1 MFGFSDRSIS
11 NLLFWITRKKWLIL
25 SFLLSISFF
34 YFPTPDGLSS
44 EGHRTLI
51 IVIVALSLIVSETIP
66 LPAVA
71 MLILIMEVVLGVD
84 TPDGVASSFMSD
96 AVLFIMGSLMLA
108 VSIVHQGLDKRLALL
123 VITITGNKTWRIVL
137 GFVTISA
144 LLSSFIGE
152 HTVGAMMLP
161 VALALI
167 RNSGLDTGKAT
178 KLSSVLLFSIAY
190 GCAIGSIGTPS
201 GGGRNA
207 IMIGYLSEFGMAEIS
222 YLDWIKMTYP
232 MLILEIPIVSLIL
245 WKTFTPSQKT
255 MDSSVRKLKVQVAK
269 KGKLNANQLMAIGI
283 FILVFLGWIFFSPIF
298 GLGTVA
304 LSGVFLYL
312 SFGLINWK
320 EINRNTNWGV
330 ILLFGSA
337 ISLGIQ
343 MKETGA
349 AFWVAGQTLTYLE
362 IIFQDVE
369 IVRWF
374 VSVIVTGL
382 LTNLLSSAAT
392 VAVLGP
398 IVLDMGGNPV
408 ITGFMT
414 SIASAFA
421 YLTVVASPT
430 CMIIHSTGLITASD
444 YFKAGWKLFIISVFL
459 LLIVSLFY
467 WPSLSL

>member
-1 MFGFSDRSIS
+1 MFGFSARSIS
-11 NLLFWITRKKWLIL
+11 NVLFWVTRKKWLIL

-34 YFPTPDGLSS
+34 YVPSPEGLTP

-51 IVIVALSLIVSETIP
+51 IVSVALILIISESIP

-71 MLILIMEVVLGVD
+71 ILILIMEVILGVD
-84 TPDGVASSFMSD
+84 TADGVASSFMSD
-96 AVLFIMGSLMLA
+96 AVFFIMGSLMLA
-108 VSIVHQGLDKRLALL
+108 VALVNQGLDKRLALF
-123 VITITGNKTWRIVL
+123 VINVTGNKTWRIVL

-144 LLSSFIGE
+144 FLSSFIGE
-152 HTVGAMMLP
+152 HTVAAMLLP

-167 RNSGLDTGKAT
+167 RNAGLSTNKAT
-178 KLSSVLLFSIAY
+178 RLSTLLLFSIAY

-201 GGGRNA
+201 GGGRNV
-207 IMIGYLSEFGMAEIS
+207 IMIGYLSEFGMGTIS
-222 YLDWIKMTYP
+222 YLDWMKFAYP
-232 MLILEIPIVSLIL
+232 MLIIEIPIAAAVL
-245 WKTFTPSQKT
+245 WYTFTPEQKI
-255 MDSSVRKLKVQVAK
+255 MDSSVRKLKVKVAK
-269 KGKLNANQLMAIGI
+269 TGKLTANQIMAIII
-283 FILVFLGWIFFSPIF
+283 FLFVFFGWIFLSPFI
-298 GLGTVA
+298 GLGIVA

-312 SFGLINWK
+312 SFGLIEWQD
-320 EINRNTNWGV
+320 INRNTNWGV

-349 AFWVAGQTLTYLE
+349 ALWIAEQTLFYLDL
-362 IIFQDVE
+362 IFQDVG

-382 LTNLLSSAAT
+382 LTNLLSNAAT

-398 IVLDMGGNPV
+398 IILDMGGEP
-408 ITGFMT
+408 IIMAIMT

-430 CMIIHSTGLITASD
+430 CMIIHSTGLITSGD
-444 YFKAGWKLFIISVFL
+444 YFKAGWKLFIISVLL
-459 LLIVSLFY
+459 LLIISTFY
-467 WPSLSL
+467 WPMLL

>member
-1 MFGFSDRSIS
+1 MFGFSARSIS
-11 NLLFWITRKKWLIL
+11 NVLFWVTRKKWLIL

-34 YFPTPDGLSS
+34 YVPSPEGLTP

-51 IVIVALSLIVSETIP
+51 IVSVALILIISESIP

-71 MLILIMEVVLGVD
+71 ILILIMEVILGVD
-84 TPDGVASSFMSD
+84 TADGVASSFMSD
-96 AVLFIMGSLMLA
+96 AVFFIMGSLMLA
-108 VSIVHQGLDKRLALL
+108 VALVNQGLDKRLALF
-123 VITITGNKTWRIVL
+123 VINVTGNKTWRIVL

-144 LLSSFIGE
+144 ILSSFIGE
-152 HTVGAMMLP
+152 HTVAAMLLP

-167 RNSGLDTGKAT
+167 RNAGLSTNKST
-178 KLSSVLLFSIAY
+178 RLSTLLLFSIAY

-201 GGGRNA
+201 GGGRNV
-207 IMIGYLSEFGMAEIS
+207 IMIGYLSEFGMGTIS
-222 YLDWIKMTYP
+222 YLDWMKFAYP
-232 MLILEIPIVSLIL
+232 MLIIEIPIVAAVL
-245 WKTFTPSQKT
+245 WYTFTPEQKI
-255 MDSSVRKLKVQVAK
+255 MDSSVRKLKVKVAK
-269 KGKLNANQLMAIGI
+269 TGKLTANQIMAIII
-283 FILVFLGWIFFSPIF
+283 FLFVFFGWIFLSPFI
-298 GLGTVA
+298 GLGIVA

-312 SFGLINWK
+312 SFGLIEWQD
-320 EINRNTNWGV
+320 INRNTNWGV

-349 AFWVAGQTLTYLE
+349 ALWIAEQTLFYLDL
-362 IIFQDVE
+362 IFQDVG

-382 LTNLLSSAAT
+382 LTNLLSNAAT

-398 IVLDMGGNPV
+398 IILDMGGEP
-408 ITGFMT
+408 IIMGIMT

-430 CMIIHSTGLITASD
+430 CMIIHSTGLITSGD
-444 YFKAGWKLFIISVFL
+444 YFKAGWKLFIISVLL
-459 LLIVSLFY
+459 LLIISTFY
-467 WPSLSL
+467 WPMLL